1 MSKIYL
7 FVLLSILIVFIGVFL
22 LVILSSVYTTL
33 LKIINYVKIKCW
45 EMNSMKKNTIC
56 IITVAILGLFTNLIY
71 ILYCLFEMNDGF
83 IYISSFQLV
92 ANVLYI
98 SAIIIMTIMRRKT
111 NKRKED
117 NEI

>member
-7 FVLLSILIVFIGVFL
+7 FALLSILIVFICVFL

-33 LKIINYVKIKCW
+33 LKIINHIKIKCW

-56 IITVAILGLFTNLIY
+56 IITVAILGLFTNLLY
-71 ILYCLFEMNDGF
+71 ILYCLFEMNDDF
-83 IYISSFQLV
+83 IYISSLQLV

-98 SAIIIMTIMRRKT
+98 SAIIIMAIMRK
-111 NKRKED
+111 KQIKEKE
-117 NEI
+117 NG